1 MEDLRN
7 LQSQMTT
14 EDENSEKKEETKKNP
29 KKRRRGKPKASPKD
43 IFVMDSH
50 PVSKKDDV
58 TIEVSLDYRLACER
72 REWLS
77 AYYADLSDRDMEMHG

>member
-1 MEDLRN
+1 
-7 LQSQMTT
+7 MTT

-29 KKRRRGKPKASPKD
+29 KKTRRGKPKASPKD

-58 TIEVSLDYRLACER
+58 TMEVSLDHRLDSER
-72 REWLS
+72 REWMA
-77 AYYADLSDRDMEMHG
+77 AYQADLTDRDDDGMEMYG